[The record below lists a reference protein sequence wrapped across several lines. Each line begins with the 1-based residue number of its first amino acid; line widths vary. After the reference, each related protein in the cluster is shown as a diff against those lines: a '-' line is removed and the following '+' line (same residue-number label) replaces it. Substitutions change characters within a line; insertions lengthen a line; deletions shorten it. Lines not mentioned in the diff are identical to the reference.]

1 MPLPVYLDSLFGPIC
16 LCALEC
22 SLGKKGVGGGGC
34 QRGIFI
40 SLYIA
45 MYILSWL
52 VIDIGQRLHHEA
64 VQCFEG

>member
-1 MPLPVYLDSLFGPIC
+1 MTLPIYLDPFIC
-16 LCALEC
+16 TLEC
-22 SLGKKGVGGGGC
+22 SLGQKGVGGGC